1 MMDAT
6 QKGAVQRKFSS
17 CRIQTKKGECMMT
30 NSSGRIDEI
39 KSYRWIALASSRPA
53 FACRLPWLVVTDF
66 SFVGLPR

>member
-1 MMDAT
+1 
-6 QKGAVQRKFSS
+6 
-17 CRIQTKKGECMMT
+17 MMT